1 MLCPNCKKEIENDS
15 TFCEHCGTRI
25 KKSKK
30 GLWKIL
36 AVISAG
42 FIIWGIIN
50 TFPKVDSSGAI
61 TQGGVGL
68 PIFLAVILLFLSIIK
83 ILQSKTK

>member
-15 TFCEHCGTRI
+15 KFCEHCGTRI
-25 KKSKK
+25 GNDKQV
-30 GLWKIL
+30 LWKIL

-42 FIIWGIIN
+42 FIIWGIMN

-61 TQGGVGL
+61 TRGGL
-68 PIFLAVILLFLSIIK
+68 PIYSAVAVILLFLSIIK

>member
-1 MLCPNCKKEIENDS
+1 MKCPNCKQEIDNNS
-15 TFCEHCGTRI
+15 AFCEYCGAKI
-25 KKSKK
+25 KNEKQ

-36 AVISAG
+36 AVISAC
-42 FIIWGIIN
+42 FIVLGIIN

-83 ILQSKTK
+83 ILRSKTK

>member
-1 MLCPNCKKEIENDS
+1 MKCPNCKQEIDNNS
-15 TFCEHCGTRI
+15 AFCEYCGAKI
-25 KKSKK
+25 KNDKQ

-61 TQGGVGL
+61 TQGRAGL

>member
-1 MLCPNCKKEIENDS
+1 MLCPNCKKEIENGS
-15 TFCEHCGTRI
+15 VFCEHCGTRV

-36 AVISAG
+36 AVISAC

-50 TFPKVDSSGAI
+50 TFPKVDSSGVMH
-61 TQGGVGL
+61 GGAGL
-68 PIFLAVILLFLSIIK
+68 PIFLGIIFLFLSIIK

>member
-1 MLCPNCKKEIENDS
+1 MKCPNCKQEIDNNS
-15 TFCEHCGTRI
+15 AFCEYCGAKI
-25 KKSKK
+25 KNDKQ

-42 FIIWGIIN
+42 FIIWGIIQ
-50 TFPKVDSSGAI
+50 TFPKVDSSGAMM
-61 TQGGVGL
+61 QRGVGL
-68 PIFLAVILLFLSIIK
+68 PIFLSIIFLFLSIIK